1 MRGTSGGVRAKERY
15 SVKESLSPRAL
26 IAKLLRSLSRA
37 HERRGSHLS
46 PISPTLT
53 SASFPAEFESI
64 NSIAGSNAA
73 KTRQA
78 KSGLIPV
85 RCVSRLQSIEQKI
98 QLPASGQGEET
109 SDSRAV
115 WAGWNCYYS
124 SLACG
129 RKERERV
136 PRDKIV
142 ITSASQEE
150 EEEKKNPVT
159 GVIIWPCGEKW
170 CEILRSR

>member
-1 MRGTSGGVRAKERY
+1 MHAGDERRRQGDGALFSLGVTFPPVHRLPKFSAADPARIERRGT
-15 SVKESLSPRAL
+15 
-26 IAKLLRSLSRA
+26 
-37 HERRGSHLS
+37 RGSHLS

-53 SASFPAEFESI
+53 SAGFPAEFESI

-98 QLPASGQGEET
+98 QLPASGQAEET

-115 WAGWNCYYS
+115 WPAG
-124 SLACG
+124 A
-129 RKERERV
+129 
-136 PRDKIV
+136 V
-142 ITSASQEE
+142 IT
-150 EEEKKNPVT
+150 PH
-159 GVIIWPCGEKW
+159 
-170 CEILRSR
+170 